1 MAKPTP
7 LQFRNILVAVLAAA
21 GFVWSVVAGL
31 PWWVS
36 AIVGC
41 ACVLSL
47 ASAYLNRPGANG

>member
-21 GFVWSVVAGL
+21 AFVWSLVAGL
-31 PWWVS
+31 EWWVS
-36 AIVGC
+36 ALVGC

-47 ASAYLNRPGANG
+47 ASAYLNRPKAG

>member
-21 GFVWSVVAGL
+21 GFVWSIVAGL

-41 ACVLSL
+41 ASVLSL
-47 ASAYLNRPGANG
+47 ASAYLNRPDAN

>member
-7 LQFRNILVAVLAAA
+7 LQLRNILVALLAAA
-21 GFVWSVVAGL
+21 GFVWSIVAGL

-36 AIVGC
+36 AIIGC

-47 ASAYLNRPGANG
+47 ASAYLNRPNAS

>member
-7 LQFRNILVAVLAAA
+7 LQFRNLLVALLAAA
-21 GFVWSVVAGL
+21 GFVWSIVTGL

-41 ACVLSL
+41 AGVLSL

>member
-21 GFVWSVVAGL
+21 GFVWSIVVGL
-31 PWWVS
+31 AWWVS
-36 AIVGC
+36 AIIGC

-47 ASAYLNRPGANG
+47 ASAYLNRPDAS

>member
-21 GFVWSVVAGL
+21 GCVWSIVLGT

-36 AIVGC
+36 GIAGA
-41 ACVLSL
+41 ACVLAL
-47 ASAYLNRPGANG
+47 ASAYLNRPDAN

>member
-21 GFVWSVVAGL
+21 GFVWSIVVGL

-36 AIVGC
+36 AIAGC

-47 ASAYLNRPGANG
+47 ASAYLNRPDAS

>member
-21 GFVWSVVAGL
+21 GFVWSIVAGL

-47 ASAYLNRPGANG
+47 ASAYLNRPDAN

>member
-1 MAKPTP
+1 MAKPSP

-21 GFVWSVVAGL
+21 GFVWSIVAGL

-47 ASAYLNRPGANG
+47 ASAYLNRPDAS

>member
-7 LQFRNILVAVLAAA
+7 LQVRNILVAVLAAA
-21 GFVWSVVAGL
+21 GFVWSIVAGL

-36 AIVGC
+36 AIIGC

-47 ASAYLNRPGANG
+47 ASAYLNRPDAS

>member
-7 LQFRNILVAVLAAA
+7 LQFRNILVAILAAA

-36 AIVGC
+36 GIAGC

-47 ASAYLNRPGANG
+47 ASAYLNRPDAN